1 MKKIRIVAIF
11 MALLLALSATLA
23 SCGGSKDDP
32 NETKDTSS
40 ELESESNGDKETDDL
55 IDEEVVTSISGVM
68 NKN

>member
-1 MKKIRIVAIF
+1 MKERNVGYDLIRIVAIF

-40 ELESESNGDKETDDL
+40 ESNRGSYSAK
-55 IDEEVVTSISGVM
+55 TSQVALQ
-68 NKN
+68 